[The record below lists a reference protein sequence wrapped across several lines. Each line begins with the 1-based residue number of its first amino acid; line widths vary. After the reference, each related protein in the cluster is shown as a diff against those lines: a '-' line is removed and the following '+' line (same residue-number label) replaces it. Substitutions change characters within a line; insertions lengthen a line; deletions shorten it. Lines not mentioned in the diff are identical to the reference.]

1 LDTTPHLQMLFGG
14 TKISNVEFMK
24 YQQGYQIVLPIQ
36 SKIHHKLQHQTFQ
49 DDADPED
56 RDYNQN

>member
-1 LDTTPHLQMLFGG
+1 MLFGG